1 MLDED
6 NIFLMGLL
14 AVLKKFDFQTNFE
27 TYADI
32 SFHKAFESADK
43 NHDGFLSP
51 DEYVRVFR

>member
-1 MLDED
+1 MLDAY
-6 NIFLMGLL
+6 NIFLMGFKVYLS
-14 AVLKKFDFQTNFE
+14 KK

-32 SFHKAFESADK
+32 SFQKAFESADK